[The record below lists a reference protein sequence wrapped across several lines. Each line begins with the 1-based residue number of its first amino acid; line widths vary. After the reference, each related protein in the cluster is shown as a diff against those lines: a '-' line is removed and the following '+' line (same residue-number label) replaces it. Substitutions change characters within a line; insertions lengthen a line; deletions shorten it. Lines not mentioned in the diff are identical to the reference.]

1 MPMPENAN
9 MTKEYLCAE
18 ENDTLALAE
27 RLAALLPEKA
37 FVTLDGE
44 LGAGKTVFVRGLAK
58 GLGITDDITSPT
70 FTIVSEHEGERTL
83 YHFDVYRLSDA
94 DELYAIGYDDYLR
107 AEAVTVMEWAVLLPD
122 ALPKERLAVTVEG
135 EGLLPRHLTVTA
147 YGARYEEV
155 LKQL

>member
-1 MPMPENAN
+1 MPMTREFICP
-9 MTKEYLCAE
+9 AE
-18 ENDTLALAE
+18 TDTLALAGK
-27 RLAALLPEKA
+27 LAALLPGKA
-37 FVTLDGE
+37 FIALDGE

-58 GLGITDDITSPT
+58 GLGIADDITSPT

-107 AEAVTVMEWAVLLPD
+107 ADAVTVMEWAVLLPD
-122 ALPKERLAVTVEG
+122 ALPRERLSIAVEG
-135 EGLLPRHLTVTA
+135 EGDLPRRMTVTA
-147 YGARYEEV
+147 YGEQYEEV